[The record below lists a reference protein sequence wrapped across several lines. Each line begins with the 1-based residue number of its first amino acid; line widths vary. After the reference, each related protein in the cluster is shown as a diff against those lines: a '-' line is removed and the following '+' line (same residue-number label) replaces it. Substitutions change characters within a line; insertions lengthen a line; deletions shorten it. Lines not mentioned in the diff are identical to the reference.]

1 MDLGLK
7 NKVVLCMASAAGLGK
22 GIATELA
29 REGDIERDTGNRPE
43 IFVCDV
49 NKAEDIQALVDHT
62 VQTLGDIYALVN
74 MGPGPKPGPFDSFD
88 DAAWTG
94 AFEMCLLSYIR
105 TIRAV
110 LPSMRRL
117 GGGRILNSTSSSV
130 RDCLDNLI
138 LSNTMRMGVVGMS
151 KTLAKEVGKD
161 NILVNVIGPGRIGTD
176 RITSLNAMRAEKA
189 GISVEEYEKED
200 LKSFPMGRYGTVD
213 EYGRMA
219 AFLCSAANTY
229 ISGQTILVDGA
240 MTGAY

>member
-1 MDLGLK
+1 
-7 NKVVLCMASAAGLGK
+7 
-22 GIATELA
+22 
-29 REGDIERDTGNRPE
+29 
-43 IFVCDV
+43 
-49 NKAEDIQALVDHT
+49 
-62 VQTLGDIYALVN
+62 
-74 MGPGPKPGPFDSFD
+74 
-88 DAAWTG
+88 
-94 AFEMCLLSYIR
+94 
-105 TIRAV
+105 
-110 LPSMRRL
+110 MRRL